1 MNKAEEYK
9 VIYILYINN
18 IYIYMYV
25 YVDYYII
32 I

>member
-9 VIYILYINN
+9 VIYILYINS
-18 IYIYMYV
+18 IYIYV